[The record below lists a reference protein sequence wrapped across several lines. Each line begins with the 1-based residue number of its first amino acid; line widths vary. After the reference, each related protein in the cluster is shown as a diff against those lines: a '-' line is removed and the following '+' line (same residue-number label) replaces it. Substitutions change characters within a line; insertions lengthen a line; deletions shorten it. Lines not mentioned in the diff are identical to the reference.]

1 METYTIN
8 SAKELEKYKENYGYH
23 IKGNAEFNYSAEFT
37 GRLLVDGYLSIK
49 AGGSIEAGGSIKA
62 GGYIEAG
69 WSIKAGGSIEAGGSI
84 KAGGSIEAGWYI
96 EAGGP
101 IEAGGSIEAGD
112 SYGISAGLSITAKGT
127 ISFGLNAY
135 AGIKTWDI
143 AAKEEK
149 TITCSKLLKGNVEYG
164 ILKETG
170 EPELDDKTQEA
181 IKVLKEAGYKI
192 VKE

>member
-37 GRLLVDGYLSIK
+37 GRLLVDGYLSI
-49 AGGSIEAGGSIKA
+49 EAGGSIKA
-62 GGYIEAG
+62 GGY
-69 WSIKAGGSIEAGGSI
+69 
-84 KAGGSIEAGWYI
+84 
-96 EAGGP
+96 